1 MCSQKIEENNKP
13 IIWSFCPGFLPCLQ
27 IILGRLLA
35 LRSSLLANKIIEVV
49 SKCIVRVADIPG
61 VLDSLNLL
69 HYGVCS
75 CQKTLAMSYFKRGV
89 GRRYPA
95 VASAFVAGSHLGYPT
110 YSQTPSVVAVG
121 LIDRTSLLHLAV
133 AVVAVDQ
140 KTHRSV
146 AVAGAAVRKDFL
158 AVAAEVADQIILQI
172 AGVAAGSAQIIP
184 QFAEAVAGS
193 TVRIILHSVA
203 VEAGQTNYRSVAAE
217 AVVAEAVVGS
227 TVRIVLHPAV
237 AEAVAEA
244 VVAEA
249 VVAEAVVAV
258 QTVLQMA
265 VAAQIDPLS
274 LAAPYSTQTDRRP
287 VAVDRIETWSR
298 VEFERRIWCRA
309 QLALRD

>member
-1 MCSQKIEENNKP
+1 
-13 IIWSFCPGFLPCLQ
+13 
-27 IILGRLLA
+27 
-35 LRSSLLANKIIEVV
+35 
-49 SKCIVRVADIPG
+49 
-61 VLDSLNLL
+61 
-69 HYGVCS
+69 
-75 CQKTLAMSYFKRGV
+75 
-89 GRRYPA
+89 
-95 VASAFVAGSHLGYPT
+95 LGYPT

-184 QFAEAVAGS
+184 QFAEAAAGS

-237 AEAVAEA
+237 AEAVAEAVVAEAVVAEA

>member
-1 MCSQKIEENNKP
+1 
-13 IIWSFCPGFLPCLQ
+13 
-27 IILGRLLA
+27 
-35 LRSSLLANKIIEVV
+35 
-49 SKCIVRVADIPG
+49 
-61 VLDSLNLL
+61 
-69 HYGVCS
+69 
-75 CQKTLAMSYFKRGV
+75 MSYFKRGV

-237 AEAVAEA
+237 AEAVAVAVVAEA